1 MASSVTLRAAASTP
15 PSSSE
20 VVYEPAG
27 RSAARAAI
35 VAHSVSSQAKP
46 CGVALGR
53 RSVGVEAAA
62 GVSMAGRPDGIDPDE
77 QRVAV
82 AVDRPVDE
90 PQDVARCVSPL
101 RHRRPRDR
109 EWKWTSPVAVVAA
122 TASASM

>member
-46 CGVALGR
+46 WEARSAGAPSGSKQLRVSRWQVGPTGSTVTSSASPSQSTAQSTSR
-53 RSVGVEAAA
+53 RTC
-62 GVSMAGRPDGIDPDE
+62 PL
-77 QRVAV
+77 
-82 AVDRPVDE
+82 
-90 PQDVARCVSPL
+90 VSPL
-101 RHRRPRDR
+101 RHSRPRDR

-122 TASASM
+122 SASASM